1 METVDFPEEDEETG
15 EILIS
20 YLGPS
25 CNDALASAALNILL
39 TYLAGSS
46 ASVLE
51 NTMVE
56 KEQLASAVYFS
67 TEPRPDTVIQF
78 SLSSVAAEKLSD
90 VAARFFMLLHETSRN
105 NFDLEYIQD
114 CIQRERR
121 QVKSAT
127 ESSGSVFADSIIKDF
142 LFGSRDGSTL
152 KDLET
157 LREYDKLETW
167 TDLEWR
173 KFFGRWIANAHSVTI
188 LGRPSAK

>member
-1 METVDFPEEDEETG
+1 METVEFPEEDEETG

-25 CNDALASAALNILL
+25 CNAALDSAALNILL

-46 ASVLE
+46 ASILE
-51 NTMVE
+51 NTIVE
-56 KEQLASAVYFS
+56 KEHLASAVYFS

-78 SLSSVAAEKLSD
+78 SLSSVATEKLLD
-90 VAARFFMLLHETSRN
+90 VAARFFGLLLETLRKD
-105 NFDLEYIQD
+105 FDLEYIKD

-157 LREYDKLETW
+157 LREYDKLEGW

-173 KFFGRWIANAHSVTI
+173 EFFGRWIAKAHSVTI